1 MTSSEVK
8 LDVLANTINKM
19 MQKISSKD
27 EIAAQRSHVSL
38 VPENKNLIDLKQFAA
53 HPWHSKT

>member
-27 EIAAQRSHVSL
+27 EIVAQRSHVSL
-38 VPENKNLIDLKQFAA
+38 VPENKNLIDLK
-53 HPWHSKT
+53 